1 MVCRLGLEL
10 VWKISGKAI
19 LGYLSCY
26 YLWEL
31 YRGHYS
37 FPRSLFIQSLDLSAP
52 LIVRLI
58 TAGALWQKM
67 VGGAHP
73 TNVLDLSIQQ
83 ERSGAR
89 CTVVFVKM
97 QNLLLKVEIDIPWG
111 SRNPERFHKTNLQ

>member
-1 MVCRLGLEL
+1 MENKWQSDSWVFELLLPLGT
-10 VWKISGKAI
+10 
-19 LGYLSCY
+19 LS
-26 YLWEL
+26 
-31 YRGHYS
+31 
-37 FPRSLFIQSLDLSAP
+37 RSLFVSSI
-52 LIVRLI
+52 
-58 TAGALWQKM
+58 ALYSVTRSIRSVDRSVNRRRRFVQKM

-89 CTVVFVKM
+89 CAVVFVKM